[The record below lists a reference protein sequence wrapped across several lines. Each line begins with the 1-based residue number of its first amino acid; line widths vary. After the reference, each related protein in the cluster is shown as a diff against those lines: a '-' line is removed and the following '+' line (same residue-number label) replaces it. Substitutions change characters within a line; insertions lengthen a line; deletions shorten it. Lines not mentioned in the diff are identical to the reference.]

1 MHRSKF
7 LKLSILFLAVVLVA
21 SFSLFGC
28 KKEVAPAEEEV
39 VEEEAE
45 EAEPV
50 EEEEAAKPM
59 IEPGELEVG
68 VLWEE
73 GTWFDIVKEIGDSM
87 IKDFP
92 GTEII
97 YTFNNTAA
105 LPAIEAR
112 TLAGDP
118 LDVHILFD
126 SMDPRLHQW
135 VDDGHVLDITDAM
148 NEVRDDG
155 TMWKDDFL
163 PIFLTPSTY
172 KSSIWGAPEQV
183 YIWLVHYNKKMFDDW
198 GKTPPTTWAEM
209 LDLCEWI
216 KTNGNGVAPI
226 ALTGQVDFYVGM
238 WWDYLTQRYV
248 GTDKVREYL
257 YGDTD
262 AKLVDDP
269 GYLKAAQEMN
279 KLFENEYLV
288 EGWEATDFTTV
299 QIYFFQEKA
308 AMILMG
314 SWLMTEMKDSIPEGF
329 ELAVAPFPQVDG
341 GKGSQD
347 ALFGAARPWNVMA
360 KSDVPELATEYLRR
374 FTSKEIS
381 TKRSELLGA
390 VSPCQGV
397 PAPQG
402 IGGISEVMENASN
415 AEFIYYNYGV
425 VGGEFGIQAAWY
437 TPIVEMCMG
446 KLTPEE
452 ALSKIDKN
460 FEAIRSQRKEAAE

>member
-1 MHRSKF
+1 MNF
-7 LKLSILFLAVVLVA
+7 LKRVILTVVTLSIVA
-21 SFSLFGC
+21 SLSLTLIGC
-28 KKEVAPAEEEV
+28 PPTAPLTEETTPEEKEAAPA
-39 VEEEAE
+39 
-45 EAEPV
+45 
-50 EEEEAAKPM
+50 EEEAAKPM

-73 GTWFDIVKEIGDSM
+73 GTWFNLVKEIGDSM
-87 IKDFP
+87 EKDFP
-92 GTEII
+92 GTKVI

-105 LPAIEAR
+105 MPAIHAR

-118 LDVHILFD
+118 LDIDVPFD
-126 SMDPRLHQW
+126 SMDPLSHQW

-148 NEVRDDG
+148 NEVREDG

-163 PIFLTPSTY
+163 PIFLTPSIY
-172 KSSIWGAPEQV
+172 EGSIWGAPEQV
-183 YIWLVHYNKKMFDDW
+183 YIMLLHYNKKMFDNW

-216 KTNGNGVAPI
+216 KTNGDGVAPI
-226 ALTGQVDFYVGM
+226 AITGQVDYYMGL
-238 WWDYLTQRYV
+238 WWNYLTQRYI
-248 GTDKVREYL
+248 GTDKVMEYL
-257 YGDTD
+257 FGDTD
-262 AKLVDDP
+262 VKLVDDP

-314 SWLMTEMKDSIPEGF
+314 SWLMTEMKDSVPEGF
-329 ELAVAPFPQVDG
+329 ELAVAPFPSVDG

-347 ALFGAARPWNVMA
+347 AIFGAARPWSVMG
-360 KSDVPELATEYLRR
+360 KSDVPELATEYMRR
-374 FTSKEIS
+374 FTSKEYSARRAEI
-381 TKRSELLGA
+381 LGA
-390 VSPCQGV
+390 VSPCEGV
-397 PAPQG
+397 PAPAG
-402 IGGISEVMENASN
+402 VGGIDKVMEKVAE
-415 AEFIYYNYGV
+415 AEFIWYHYGT
-425 VGGEFGIQAAWY
+425 VGAEFGVQAAWY

-452 ALSKIDKN
+452 ALSGIDKY
-460 FEAIRSQRKEAAE
+460 FEAVRVQRKEAAK